1 MNLSTNDRSAAMNT
15 IEAERLYVSL
25 GANIGRRE
33 ESIRRA
39 VAMME
44 KKIGRCAGCSRFY
57 ETEPQGFA
65 SPNKFLNAAATF
77 DTMLSASEIL
87 KITQDIERSLG
98 RTAKSTGGQYA
109 DRPID
114 IDLLMLGDEVCEEP
128 GLRLPHPLMAERQF
142 VLEPLCEIAPLA
154 IVPTTGKTV
163 RELLLALQ
171 RPAIVRAES
180 VTEPLLAGIN
190 RLLPQLSSS
199 AAPLTPES
207 LARLLRREDTYIYI
221 VPDAHGIPQAMAT
234 LCLCASPTGTKAW
247 IEDVVT
253 DCAMRGRGYGRA
265 LIDHLCAE
273 ARRMGAKSINLTSR
287 PEREAA
293 NHLYR
298 SLGFEQ
304 RDTNVYRRR

>member
-1 MNLSTNDRSAAMNT
+1 MRPYLFVKYTMQTEIRL
-15 IEAERLYVSL
+15 LYVSL

-39 VAMME
+39 VEIME
-44 KKIGRCAGCSRFY
+44 EKIGRCAGCSRLC

-65 SPNKFLNAAATF
+65 SPHRFLNAAAAFITV
-77 DTMLSASEIL
+77 LSASEIL

-114 IDLLMLGDEVCEEP
+114 IDLLMLGDEVYDDL
-128 GLRLPHPLMAERQF
+128 GLRLPHPLMGERLF
-142 VLEPLCEIAPLA
+142 VLEPLCEIAPLV

-171 RPAIVRAES
+171 RPAIVRAEIF
-180 VTEPLLAGIN
+180 TEPLLAGIN

-221 VPDAHGIPQAMAT
+221 VPDAHGTPQAMAT

-253 DCAMRGRGYGRA
+253 DCDMRGRGYGRA

>member
-1 MNLSTNDRSAAMNT
+1 MRPYLFVKYTMQTENRL
-15 IEAERLYVSL
+15 LYVSL

-33 ESIRRA
+33 ESIGRA
-39 VAMME
+39 VEIME
-44 KKIGRCAGCSRFY
+44 EKIGRCAGCSRLY

-65 SPNKFLNAAATF
+65 SPHRFLNAAAVFITA
-77 DTMLSASEIL
+77 LSASEIL

-114 IDLLMLGDEVCEEP
+114 IDLLMLGDEVYDEL
-128 GLRLPHPLMAERQF
+128 GLRLPHPLMGERLF
-142 VLEPLCEIAPLA
+142 VLEPLYEIAPQTV
-154 IVPTTGKTV
+154 VPQTGKTV

-171 RPAIVRAES
+171 RPAIVRAEIF
-180 VTEPLLAGIN
+180 TEPLLAGIN

-199 AAPLTPES
+199 AAPLTPEN

-221 VPDAHGIPQAMAT
+221 VPDAHGTPQAMAT

-253 DCAMRGRGYGRA
+253 DRTMRGRGYGRA

-293 NHLYR
+293 NRLYR

-304 RDTNVYRRR
+304 RDTNVYRRK